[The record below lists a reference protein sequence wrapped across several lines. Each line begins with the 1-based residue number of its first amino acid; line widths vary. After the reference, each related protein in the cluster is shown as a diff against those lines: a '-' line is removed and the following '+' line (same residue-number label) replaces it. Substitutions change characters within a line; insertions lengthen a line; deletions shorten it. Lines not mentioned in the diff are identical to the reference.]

1 MSFKRRNRSLLKL
14 GGVSVEKDICLGFVK
29 AMCFG
34 EYFGSWALCAPL
46 LWQAGEPVMCHFK
59 TPVINSICFHLD

>member
-59 TPVINSICFHLD
+59 TPVINSICFLLD